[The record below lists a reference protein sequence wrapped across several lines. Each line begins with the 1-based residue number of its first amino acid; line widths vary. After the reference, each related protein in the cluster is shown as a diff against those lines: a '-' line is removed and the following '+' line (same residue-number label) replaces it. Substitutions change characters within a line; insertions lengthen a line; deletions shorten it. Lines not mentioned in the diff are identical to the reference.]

1 MTTALPVQLRH
12 GHRDRGEV
20 GVIDQQE
27 EGLGGVELQ
36 PAPDDLDELPHGHVV
51 RDQELG
57 LVQHRQLLLAPEPL
71 DDAGHLGRV
80 LRPDLLHI
88 LYPQSCNDSVTC
100 NNSLSWRA
108 EEVSQAGCRARPG
121 KNPERNFPGCLSWP
135 ESR

>member
-88 LYPQSCNDSVTC
+88 LHPQSCNDSVTC